1 MEPGSM
7 RETAGNFINHIIS
20 NLIFPLEDQDH
31 YGEGKDFW
39 CLDWFVV
46 EVTKYFFEGEV
57 AYARYPIARR
67 LTGNDNFKKEE
78 IIKVS
83 HSKISSMEEM
93 KLYGFN
99 KVAILETCRGF
110 DTVLASTIKD
120 WEKMYVI
127 IHSEYPVVIEKTK
140 LYLRKFPNAEV
151 VGHFGVLGDPFFR
164 MITDGF
170 KGKVAKGT

>member
-7 RETAGNFINHIIS
+7 RETAGNFINHMIS

-57 AYARYPIARR
+57 AYMRYPIARR
-67 LTGNDNFKKEE
+67 LTGNDNFVKD
-78 IIKVS
+78 
-83 HSKISSMEEM
+83 KIREAALSRISAMEEM

-99 KVAILETCRGF
+99 RIAVLENCRGL
-110 DTVLASTIKD
+110 DTTLATTIKE
-120 WEKMYVI
+120 WEKIYVI

-151 VGHFGVLGDPFFR
+151 VGSFGVLGDPFFR
-164 MITDGF
+164 MITDPF
-170 KGKVAKGT
+170 NKE